1 MPMRRLVYITLIAIV
16 FTSCSSEYS
25 FLKRRYTKG
34 YYHEVSK
41 HAQITS
47 KANESFATT
56 SLPKQDENIGLDNV
70 QDNFVLTN
78 SEQENKAPKVASVE
92 KPLNRTTTKRSDII
106 QTKRVSESELKSSN
120 NLSKLITEKKQP
132 YCSDPGSTGLQTVA
146 YMLFGIVVSMIILGL
161 LYAIVIGALIGLF
174 SGAFLGTA
182 LVIFVILVALA
193 AIIVFM
199 NSD

>member
-1 MPMRRLVYITLIAIV
+1 MRKLAHIALITIV

-41 HAQITS
+41 HGQVKN
-47 KANESFATT
+47 KADESLAKI
-56 SLPKQDENIGLDNV
+56 SLHKQDENIVLENV
-70 QDNFVLTN
+70 QDDFVLTN
-78 SEQENKAPKVASVE
+78 SEHENKAPKIASVE
-92 KPLNRTTTKRSDII
+92 KPLNKTTTKRSDII